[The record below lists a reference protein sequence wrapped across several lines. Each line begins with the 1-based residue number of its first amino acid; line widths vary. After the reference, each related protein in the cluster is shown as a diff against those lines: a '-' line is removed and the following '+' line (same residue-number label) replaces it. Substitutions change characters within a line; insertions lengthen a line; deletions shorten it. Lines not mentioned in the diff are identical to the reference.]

1 MRAFRFRDRRS
12 ETRIDMTPMIDV
24 VFQLLVF
31 FMCTIQFRTLEGRLS
46 AYLPKGVGQDPGEAE
61 SLERVTLAIH
71 VRTPGTKL
79 EPRGDRPWSG
89 QGPFRFGPD
98 RSVVYR
104 VGPREVR
111 GMPALTERLREL
123 RARLPERGLTID
135 ARTAPSGPAPVYSDL
150 IGALDCALAAGFED
164 IRFSSDTR

>member
-1 MRAFRFRDRRS
+1 MRAFRFQGRRS
-12 ETRIDMTPMIDV
+12 DTRIDMTPMIDV

-46 AYLPKGVGQDPGEAE
+46 AYLPKGVGPESSAAE

-71 VRTPGTKL
+71 VRAPGTKL
-79 EPRGDRPWSG
+79 EPRGDRPWRG

-104 VGPREVR
+104 VGPREVQ
-111 GMPALTERLREL
+111 GMEALTERLRQL
-123 RARLPERGLTID
+123 HARLPERGLTID
-135 ARTAPSGPAPVYSDL
+135 AGPSANGPSAIYSDL
-150 IGALDCALAAGFED
+150 IEALDCALAAGFED
-164 IRFSSDTR
+164 IRFSGTR

>member
-1 MRAFRFRDRRS
+1 MRAFRFRDRKS
-12 ETRIDMTPMIDV
+12 DTKIDMTPMIDV

-46 AYLPKGVGQDPGEAE
+46 AYLPKGVGPESDAAE

-71 VRTPGTKL
+71 VRASGTKL
-79 EPRGDRPWSG
+79 EPRGERPWNG

-98 RSVVYR
+98 RSVVYQ
-104 VGPREVR
+104 VGPREVQ
-111 GMPALTERLREL
+111 GQEALTERLRQL
-123 RARLPERGLTID
+123 HSGMPQRGLTID
-135 ARTAPSGPAPVYSDL
+135 SRPTASGPGATYSDL

-164 IRFSSDTR
+164 IRFSRAR